1 MAPSLLGVRGPAQLS
16 TTKLIRKL
24 PQRPI
29 ERQTGTTVVVR
40 GWHSSQPQLRV
51 HLLCAASQ
59 VKGPLSN
66 GGDSSVGLPCKPPAR
81 PLRELSNQQRPS
93 VLCNLGKFERA
104 ATLYPDSG
112 QDSGR
117 GHGRGH
123 HTYTRR
129 NITVK
134 AAAAESGP
142 GDVRSGIGQEGK
154 RIE

>member
-1 MAPSLLGVRGPAQLS
+1 
-16 TTKLIRKL
+16 
-24 PQRPI
+24 
-29 ERQTGTTVVVR
+29 
-40 GWHSSQPQLRV
+40 
-51 HLLCAASQ
+51 
-59 VKGPLSN
+59 
-66 GGDSSVGLPCKPPAR
+66 
-81 PLRELSNQQRPS
+81 
-93 VLCNLGKFERA
+93 VLCNLGRFERA

-112 QDSGR
+112 QVSGR